1 MAVEVWKDGVQY
13 RVDPM
18 ALQRHLAAGYTLTN
32 EPVTKPVEV
41 SVEVPEMDLEQARLA
56 YADKFGEKP
65 HHKMKFDTILEK
77 LNGDQ
82 SV

>member
-18 ALQRHLAAGYTLTN
+18 ALQRHLAAGYTLEN
-32 EPVTKPVEV
+32 EPVVASIEEPAEIDL
-41 SVEVPEMDLEQARLA
+41 DLEQARLA

-65 HHKMKFDTILEK
+65 HHKMKFETILEK
-77 LNGDQ
+77 LNGNE

>member
-1 MAVEVWKDGVQY
+1 MAVLVYKDGVQY
-13 RVDPM
+13 RVEPHDLYNH
-18 ALQRHLAAGYTLTN
+18 LQAGYTLEN
-32 EPVTKPVEV
+32 VPAKKETKTDD
-41 SVEVPEMDLEQARLA
+41 VPEMDLEQARLA